1 MYCTIVLGCPRR
13 ADAKNGV
20 KNYQGSQEN
29 AMPNY
34 SYSPYT
40 FFKVVSDYDL
50 NLGRCLN
57 PELTPMRSLASL
69 YFLNCHT
76 FVCGSLFP
84 GIKLN

>member
-1 MYCTIVLGCPRR
+1 MKTVLGFPRR
-13 ADAKNGV
+13 ADAKMVLKTIRGHKKMRCQNIHI
-20 KNYQGSQEN
+20 
-29 AMPNY
+29 PLILL
-34 SYSPYT
+34 

-57 PELTPMRSLASL
+57 PELTPLRNLASP
-69 YFLNCHT
+69 YFLNRHT